1 MWFFRAV
8 ALDLDGTLAVGDK
21 VSDEILATLDETRS
35 DRAVLL
41 VTGRVRTD
49 LDKVFPGL
57 ASHFDAVLTENGAV
71 LSTSKGSRLLYEPVD
86 VEVDNV
92 LADRGVTVAR
102 GEVLLA
108 IDGRDGVVASQV
120 IADLGLDCQVIH
132 NRGSAMIL
140 PAGVTKAAG
149 LLAALDVL
157 GLSLHNTIA
166 VGDAENDLSLLRGV
180 EIGAAVADAVPSLAD
195 HADLV
200 LDHPNGAGVVAL
212 LRGPLLCGHQRL
224 CPQRRWVSIGWF
236 EDASPVWLPGSQSS
250 VLVSGDTGSGKS
262 YLAGLLA
269 EKWVDAGYSVLVI
282 DPEGD
287 HLGLTER
294 TDVHLVDAATR
305 LPTPQ
310 ELIGMLSA
318 SHASLVLELSS
329 LDVDAQLAYLRQLP
343 DAVAAGRAA
352 RGIPHWVVY
361 DEAHQRSWLD
371 DQKSSIAEA
380 GTCLVTWRPELL
392 PSELART
399 VDFAINVSTIRSN
412 PLSEGANRPELR
424 GTLVS
429 ADMTQP
435 FHIGHRVSSHV
446 RHGHKYA
453 YTPLPASRRF
463 YFHGPRASEAA
474 ATLEEFRR
482 HLLRCNLE
490 VLDYHL
496 TRGDFSRWVSGTLA
510 DYNLATE
517 LSDIEHDVANRR
529 AASLEQARRQVSDAI
544 RHRYLNS

>member
-8 ALDLDGTLAVGDK
+8 ALDLDGTLAVGDR
-21 VSDEILATLDETRS
+21 VSEEILATIDETRS

-41 VTGRVRTD
+41 MTGRVRRD
-49 LDKVFPGL
+49 LDRVFPGL
-57 ASHFDAVLTENGAV
+57 MAHFDAVVTENGAV
-71 LSTSKGSRLLYEPVD
+71 LSTSKISRLLYEPVD
-86 VEVDNV
+86 IEVDKV
-92 LADRGVTVAR
+92 LADRGVAATR

-108 IDGRDGVVASQV
+108 IDSRDGVVASQV
-120 IADLGLDCQVIH
+120 ITDLGLDCQVVH

-149 LLAALDVL
+149 LLAALEAL
-157 GLSLHNTIA
+157 GLSIHNTIA

-180 EIGAAVADAVPSLAD
+180 ELGAAVADAVPSVAD

-212 LRGPLLCGHQRL
+212 LRGPLLRGHQRL

-236 EDASPVWLPGSQSS
+236 EDASPVRLPGSQSS

-269 EKWVDAGYSVLVI
+269 ERWIDAGYSVLVI

-287 HLGLTER
+287 HLGLSER
-294 TDVHLVDAATR
+294 ADVHLIDAATR
-305 LPTPQ
+305 LPAPH
-310 ELIGMLSA
+310 ELISMLSVGHG
-318 SHASLVLELSS
+318 SVVLDLSG
-329 LDVDAQLAYLRQLP
+329 LDVDAQLAYLRHLP
-343 DAVAAGRAA
+343 DAVAAGRASH
-352 RGIPHWVVY
+352 GVPHWVVY
-361 DEAHQRSWLD
+361 DEAHERSWLD
-371 DQKSSIAEA
+371 DQTNWIAEA

-392 PSELART
+392 PSELSRT
-399 VDFAINVSTIRSN
+399 VDFAISVSTIRPN
-412 PLSEGANRPELR
+412 PRSEEANRPELR
-424 GTLVS
+424 GSLVS

-435 FHIGHRVSSHV
+435 FHIGHRVSPHV

-463 YFHGPRASEAA
+463 YFHGPSASEAA
-474 ATLEEFRR
+474 ATLEEFSRR
-482 HLLRCNLE
+482 LLSCNLD

-510 DYNLATE
+510 DYSLATE

-529 AASLEQARRQVSDAI
+529 AASLEQARRQVTDAI
-544 RHRYLNS
+544 RHRYLDG

>member
-1 MWFFRAV
+1 
-8 ALDLDGTLAVGDK
+8 LAVGDR
-21 VSDEILATLDETRS
+21 VSDEILATIDETRS

-41 VTGRVRTD
+41 VTGRVRSD

-57 ASHFDAVLTENGAV
+57 TAHFDAVLTENGAV
-71 LSTSKGSRLLYEPVD
+71 LSTSKTSRLLYEPVD
-86 VEVDNV
+86 VAVDKV
-92 LADRGVTVAR
+92 LAARGVTAAR

-120 IADLGLDCQVIH
+120 IADLGLDCQVVH

-149 LLAALDVL
+149 LLAALDAL

-180 EIGAAVADAVPSLAD
+180 ELGAAVADAVPSLVD

-212 LRGPLLCGHQRL
+212 LRGPLLRGHQRL

-236 EDASPVWLPGSQSS
+236 EDASPVRLPGSQSS

-269 EKWVDAGYSVLVI
+269 ERWVDAGYSVLVI

-287 HLGLTER
+287 HLGLAER
-294 TDVHLVDAATR
+294 VDVHLVDAATR
-305 LPTPQ
+305 LPSPQ
-310 ELIGMLSA
+310 ELISMLSA
-318 SHASLVLELSS
+318 SHASLVLDLSG
-329 LDVDAQLAYLRQLP
+329 LDVDTQLAYLGQLP

-352 RGIPHWVVY
+352 RGVPHWVVY

-371 DQKSSIAEA
+371 VHKSSIAEA

-399 VDFAINVSTIRSN
+399 VDFAINVSTVRSK

-453 YTPLPASRRF
+453 CTPLPASRRF

-474 ATLEEFRR
+474 ATLEEFSR
-482 HLLRCNLE
+482 HLLSCNLD

-496 TRGDFSRWVSGTLA
+496 TRGDFSRWVGGTLA
-510 DYNLATE
+510 DYSLATE
-517 LSDIEHDVANRR
+517 LSDVEHDVANRR

-544 RHRYLNS
+544 RHRYLDG

>member
-8 ALDLDGTLAVGDK
+8 ALDLDGTLAVGDG
-21 VSDEILATLDETRS
+21 VSDEILATIDETRS

-41 VTGRVRTD
+41 VTGRVRSD

-57 ASHFDAVLTENGAV
+57 TAHFDAVLTENGAV
-71 LSTSKGSRLLYEPVD
+71 LSTSKTSRLLYEPVD
-86 VEVDNV
+86 VEVDKV
-92 LADRGVTVAR
+92 LAARGVTAAR

-120 IADLGLDCQVIH
+120 IADLGLDCQVVH

-149 LLAALDVL
+149 LLAALDAL

-180 EIGAAVADAVPSLAD
+180 ELGAAVADAVPSLVD

-200 LDHPNGAGVVAL
+200 LDHPNGGGVVAL
-212 LRGPLLCGHQRL
+212 LRGPLLRGHQRL

-236 EDASPVWLPGSQSS
+236 EDASPVRLPGSQSS

-269 EKWVDAGYSVLVI
+269 ERWVDAGYSVLVI

-287 HLGLTER
+287 HLGLAER
-294 TDVHLVDAATR
+294 VDVHLVDAATR
-305 LPTPQ
+305 LPSPQ
-310 ELIGMLSA
+310 ELISMLSA
-318 SHASLVLELSS
+318 SHASLVLDLSG
-329 LDVDAQLAYLRQLP
+329 LDVDTQLAYLGQLP

-352 RGIPHWVVY
+352 HGVPHWVVY

-371 DQKSSIAEA
+371 VHKSSIAEA

-399 VDFAINVSTIRSN
+399 VDFAINVSTVRSK
-412 PLSEGANRPELR
+412 PLGANRPELR

-429 ADMTQP
+429 ADMAQP

-474 ATLEEFRR
+474 ATLEEFSR
-482 HLLRCNLE
+482 HLLSCNLD

-496 TRGDFSRWVSGTLA
+496 TRGDFSRWVGGTLA
-510 DYNLATE
+510 DYSLATE
-517 LSDIEHDVANRR
+517 LSDVEHDVANRR

-544 RHRYLNS
+544 RHRYLDG

>member
-8 ALDLDGTLAVGDK
+8 ALDLDGTLAVGDR
-21 VSDEILATLDETRS
+21 VSDETLAALDETRS

-41 VTGRVRTD
+41 VTGRIRSD
-49 LDKVFPGL
+49 LDRVFPGL
-57 ASHFDAVLTENGAV
+57 TAHFDAVVTENGAV

-86 VEVDNV
+86 VEVDKV
-92 LADRGVTVAR
+92 LADRGVSAAR

-108 IDGRDGVVASQV
+108 IDGRDGAVASQV
-120 IADLGLDCQVIH
+120 IADLGLDCQVVH

-140 PAGVTKAAG
+140 PAGVTKGAG
-149 LLAALDVL
+149 LLAALDTL

-180 EIGAAVADAVPSLAD
+180 ELGAAVADAVPSLAD
-195 HADLV
+195 HADLA
-200 LDHPNGAGVVAL
+200 LEHPNGAGVVAL
-212 LRGPLLCGHQRL
+212 LRGPLLRGHRRL

-236 EDASPVWLPGSQSS
+236 EDASPVKLPGSQSS

-269 EKWVDAGYSVLVI
+269 ERWIDGGYSVLVI

-294 TDVHLVDAATR
+294 ANVHLVDATIH
-305 LPTPQ
+305 LPPPH
-310 ELIGMLSA
+310 ELISMLGA
-318 SHASLVLELSS
+318 GHASLVLDLSG
-329 LDVDAQLAYLRQLP
+329 LDVDAQLAYLGQLP

-352 RGIPHWVVY
+352 RGVPHWVVY

-399 VDFAINVSTIRSN
+399 VDFAINVSTIRSS
-412 PLSEGANRPELR
+412 PHRDGVNRPELR

-453 YTPLPASRRF
+453 YTPLPVSRRF

-474 ATLEEFRR
+474 ATLDEFSR
-482 HLLRCNLE
+482 HLLSCNLD

-496 TRGDFSRWVSGTLA
+496 SRGDFSRWVSGTLA
-510 DYNLATE
+510 DYRLATE
-517 LSDIEHDVANRR
+517 LSDIEHDVVNRR
-529 AASLEQARRQVSDAI
+529 AASLEQARGQLSDAI
-544 RHRYLNS
+544 RRRYLDR